1 MELILR
7 ILLVE
12 DSKFFAKAVLQG
24 LSSKFNADVTVAY
37 SRAEARKHLSQ
48 PDQTFDFAMVDI
60 VLPDCDKGEV
70 VDDVLSRGI
79 PTVVFTGGISPE
91 LRESLLKKPIVDY
104 VLKNS
109 PSSLNYLFNLM
120 ERLVK
125 NTTTHV
131 LVVDDSRSYRMFV
144 KTLLERYR
152 LIVHEADGAESAMDI
167 LASNPQIQLALVDQN
182 MPKVTGIELIKQI
195 RKTRGPE
202 SLGIIGLSSNK
213 NANLSVQFI
222 KYGAND
228 FLPKDFRHEELFCR
242 VSQNLNM
249 LDMLSQLKAAAT
261 TDFLTGLPN
270 RSQFYTNGGQLLSTK
285 RDDQGSLLIAMM
297 DLDYFKKVNDTYG
310 HDIGDIVLKRV
321 ADCLREHV
329 NEDDIVARIGGEEF
343 ALILQTIEPEN
354 ANQFFERLRD
364 DIASIFVECAGQRV
378 PVSCSIG
385 VVGAIEGALEP
396 ILKRADELLYVAKK
410 HGRNRVEFCEELDFK
425 TEEKLAS

>member
-1 MELILR
+1 MR

-24 LSSKFNADVTVAY
+24 LSSKFNAEVTVAY
-37 SRAEARKHLSQ
+37 SRAEARRHLDQ
-48 PDQTFDFAMVDI
+48 PDQVFDFAMVDI
-60 VLPDCDKGEV
+60 VLPDSDKGEV
-70 VDDVLSRGI
+70 VDDVLSQGI

-91 LRESLLKKPIVDY
+91 LRENLLKKPIVDY

-125 NTTTHV
+125 NTKTHV

-152 LIVHEADGAESAMDI
+152 LIVHEADGAESAMNI

-182 MPKVTGIELIKQI
+182 MPKVTGVELIKRI
-195 RKTRGPE
+195 RITRGPE

-249 LDMLSQLKAAAT
+249 LDMLRQLNTAAS
-261 TDFLTGLPN
+261 TDFLTGLHN
-270 RSQFYTNGGQLLSTK
+270 RNHFFNIGGQHLGLQNQNQ
-285 RDDQGSLLIAMM
+285 RSLLVAML
-297 DLDYFKKVNDTYG
+297 DLDHFKEVNDTYG
-310 HDIGDIVLKRV
+310 HDVGDIVLKRV
-321 ADCLREHV
+321 ADCLRAHV
-329 NEDDIVARIGGEEF
+329 SEDDIVARIGGEEF
-343 ALILQTIEPEN
+343 ALILQSIEPEN
-354 ANQFFERLRD
+354 TAHYFESLRE

-385 VVGAIEGALEP
+385 VVGAFGNTLEP

-410 HGRNRVEFCEELDFK
+410 NGRNRVEFCETVEL
-425 TEEKLAS
+425 EPLAKLAS